1 MAQDIRHHTNRK
13 SLVHPLAFLA
23 NDFRERIRLGLKA
36 RDHRLQSS
44 HAKVLVHL
52 DIHGSR
58 LTDLAERAGISKQ
71 AMGKLIDELE
81 KLGYV
86 TRDTHSDGRAKVI
99 QFTRK
104 GLKLLKDSGDIV
116 DDAWNDYAKLF
127 GERRLAKFRDE
138 LHELYGAI
146 RHQQH
151 PDSAEE
157 NAI

>member
-1 MAQDIRHHTNRK
+1 MALRKSISLTSDIRHHANRK

-23 NDFRERIRLGLKA
+23 NDFRDRIRVGLKS
-36 RDHRLQSS
+36 RNHQLQSA
-44 HAKVLVHL
+44 HAKVLVHM

-71 AMGKLIDELE
+71 AMGKIIDELE

-86 TRDTHSDGRAKVI
+86 SRDTHEDGRAKVI

-116 DDAWNDYAKLF
+116 DDVWQQYARVF
-127 GERRLAKFRDE
+127 GEKRLVKFRDE
-138 LHELYGAI
+138 LDELYSCVRGKKI
-146 RHQQH
+146 
-151 PDSAEE
+151 
-157 NAI
+157 